1 MFKNCFK
8 EIFSKIY
15 YIMNIPECISKNYE
29 LTFEIN
35 LLINLFIG
43 NPTAS
48 LVNKLIMKKTKY
60 GIDTH
65 SFAFWYFNYEF

>member
-1 MFKNCFK
+1 MNHMIFK
-8 EIFSKIY
+8 S
-15 YIMNIPECISKNYE
+15 YE
-29 LTFEIN
+29 LPLEIN
-35 LLINLFIG
+35 LLINKFIG

-48 LVNKLIMKKTKY
+48 LINKLIMKKTKY